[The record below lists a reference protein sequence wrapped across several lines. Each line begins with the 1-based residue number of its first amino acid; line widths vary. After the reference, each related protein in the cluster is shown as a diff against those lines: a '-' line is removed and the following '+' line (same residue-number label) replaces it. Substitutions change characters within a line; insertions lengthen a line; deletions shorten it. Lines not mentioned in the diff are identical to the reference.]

1 LTDQP
6 PSTWR
11 DGVIPLAGGTLA
23 LLITGVNPILLG
35 ALGEAGRLS
44 AAGIGQAAMLELLAM
59 GVAAGG
65 AGAVLAPER
74 LKLIGVLAGLVIAA
88 ANVFTLRASGAEVLM
103 ARGAA
108 GLAEGVLIW
117 ISIGFIVRQAT
128 PERWAGVYFMVQT
141 LSQLVL
147 SAALGGGLMAAF
159 GVNGG
164 FVILA
169 AAGVVAAGLA
179 LLGPSGFAPL
189 PKGEGISHL
198 PSPRGWIALGGILI
212 YVASGVAVWIYM
224 QPIAHH
230 ARLPAVVAGYAV
242 TASLAGQV
250 AGSTAA
256 TIVAGRL
263 RYITVFLTSAVVV
276 LGVWALIAGA
286 PAAPVFV
293 AVFGTTGFLGMFVS
307 PYFVPLLIE
316 ADPSR
321 RAAELAGGAQLL
333 GSALGPFMASLLV
346 SDAEPRSALALG
358 VILLVIGVAV
368 IAGLHF
374 TAPKEV
380 RSTPG

>member
-1 LTDQP
+1 MPVLKAESSP
-6 PSTWR
+6 NWR
-11 DGVIPLAGGTLA
+11 DGVIPLASGTLA
-23 LLITGVNPILLG
+23 LLVTGVNPILLG

-44 AAGIGQAAMLELLAM
+44 AAGMGQAAMLELLAM

-74 LKLIGVLAGLVIAA
+74 LRLIGLLSGLVIAA
-88 ANVFTLRASGAEVLM
+88 ANLATLRVSGGGILA
-103 ARGAA
+103 ARAVA

-147 SAALGGGLMAAF
+147 SAALGGGLLAAY
-159 GVNGG
+159 GVNAG
-164 FVILA
+164 FAILA
-169 AAGVVAAGLA
+169 AAGVLA
-179 LLGPSGFAPL
+179 SVLSLLGPSGFAPL

-198 PSPRGWIALGGILI
+198 PSRRGWIALGGILI

-224 QPIAHH
+224 EPIAHH
-230 ARLPAVVAGYAV
+230 AGLSAAIAGYAV

-263 RYITVFLTSAVVV
+263 RYITVFLGSTVIV
-276 LGVWALIAGA
+276 LGVWALISGA
-286 PAAPVFV
+286 PAAAVFV
-293 AVFGTTGFLGMFVS
+293 AVFGVTGFLGMFVS

-321 RAAELAGGAQLL
+321 RAAELAGGSQLL

-346 SDAEPRSALALG
+346 SGAEPRAALG
-358 VILLVIGVAV
+358 LGVVLLIAGVSV

-374 TAPKEV
+374 TAPREV
-380 RSTPG
+380 R